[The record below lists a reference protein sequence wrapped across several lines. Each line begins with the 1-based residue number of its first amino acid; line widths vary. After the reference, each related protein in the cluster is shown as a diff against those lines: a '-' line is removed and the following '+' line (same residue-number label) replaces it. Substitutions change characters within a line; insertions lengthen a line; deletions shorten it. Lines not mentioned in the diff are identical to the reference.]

1 MKKVKKGQA
10 GYLAFKMKAQILRTI
25 IYFVLCILIFGL
37 GYWQTGSKENLL
49 TVVAVVGIL
58 PSSKALVD
66 VIVRIPY
73 RTIKPEIA
81 EEIAQKSNYLTVIYD
96 LIITSSEKIMPVACI
111 VISGNKIFGYTD
123 NKKVD
128 VNLVASNIKKMLA
141 SHDYDVSV
149 KILNEYKPFLSRVEG
164 LNNIQEIEQ
173 SNTKQDEK
181 VMALL
186 IQQISL

>member
-10 GYLAFKMKAQILRTI
+10 GYLAYKLKAQILRTI
-25 IYFVLCILIFGL
+25 IYFALCILIFGL

-73 RTIKPEIA
+73 HTIKSEIA

-96 LIITSSEKIMPVACI
+96 LIITSTEKIMPVSCI

-128 VNLVASNIKKMLA
+128 VNLVASDIKKMLA

>member
-10 GYLAFKMKAQILRTI
+10 GYLTFKMKAQTLRTI
-25 IYFVLCILIFGL
+25 IYFALCILIFGL

-73 RTIKPEIA
+73 RTIKPELA

-164 LNNIQEIEQ
+164 LNNIQEVER

-181 VMALL
+181 IMALL

>member
-1 MKKVKKGQA
+1 MKKVKKGQV
-10 GYLAFKMKAQILRTI
+10 GYLAYKLKAQILRTI
-25 IYFVLCILIFGL
+25 IYFALCILIFGL

-73 RTIKPEIA
+73 HTIKPEIA

-96 LIITSSEKIMPVACI
+96 LIITSTEKIMPVSCI

-128 VNLVASNIKKMLA
+128 VNLVASDIKKMLA

>member
-1 MKKVKKGQA
+1 MKKMKKGQA
-10 GYLAFKMKAQILRTI
+10 GYLAFKKKAQILRTV
-25 IYFVLCILIFGL
+25 IYFALCILIFAL

-73 RTIKPEIA
+73 HSIKSEIA
-81 EEIAQKSNYLTVIYD
+81 EEIAQKSNDLTVIYD
-96 LIITSSEKIMPVACI
+96 LIITSTEKIMPVSCI

-128 VNLVASNIKKMLA
+128 VNFVASNIKKMLA

-164 LNNIQEIEQ
+164 LNNIQKIEQ
-173 SNTKQDEK
+173 LDTKKEETI
-181 VMALL
+181 MARL

>member
-164 LNNIQEIEQ
+164 LNNIQEVER
-173 SNTKQDEK
+173 SNTKQDDK
-181 VMALL
+181 IMALL

>member
-10 GYLAFKMKAQILRTI
+10 GYLTFKKKAQILRTV
-25 IYFVLCILIFGL
+25 IYFALCILIFAL

-73 RTIKPEIA
+73 HSIKPEIA
-81 EEIAQKSNYLTVIYD
+81 EEITQKSNYLTVIYD
-96 LIITSSEKIMPVACI
+96 LIITSTEKIMPVSCI

-141 SHDYDVSV
+141 SHDYEVSV

-173 SNTKQDEK
+173 SNTKKDEK
-181 VMALL
+181 NMALL

>member
-10 GYLAFKMKAQILRTI
+10 GYLTLKMEAQILRTI

-164 LNNIQEIEQ
+164 LNNIQEVER

-181 VMALL
+181 IMALL

>member
-1 MKKVKKGQA
+1 MKKIKKGQA
-10 GYLAFKMKAQILRTI
+10 GYLTYKKKAQILRTV
-25 IYFVLCILIFGL
+25 IYFTLCILIFAL

-73 RTIKPEIA
+73 HSIKPEIA

-96 LIITSSEKIMPVACI
+96 LIITSTEKIMPVSCI
-111 VISGNKIFGYTD
+111 VISGNKIFGYTE

-128 VNLVASNIKKMLA
+128 GNLVASNIKKMLA
-141 SHDYDVSV
+141 SHDCDVSV

-164 LNNIQEIEQ
+164 LNNIQAIEQ
-173 SNTKQDEK
+173 SNTKKEEK
-181 VMALL
+181 MMAQL

>member
-10 GYLAFKMKAQILRTI
+10 GYLIFKMKAQILRTI
-25 IYFVLCILIFGL
+25 IYFALCILIFGL

-81 EEIAQKSNYLTVIYD
+81 EEIAQKSNYLMVIYD

-164 LNNIQEIEQ
+164 LNNIQEVER

-181 VMALL
+181 IMALL

>member
-10 GYLAFKMKAQILRTI
+10 GYLTFKKKAQTLRTV
-25 IYFVLCILIFGL
+25 IYFALCILIFAL

-73 RTIKPEIA
+73 HSIKPEIA
-81 EEIAQKSNYLTVIYD
+81 EEITQKSNYLTVIYD
-96 LIITSSEKIMPVACI
+96 LIITSTEKIMPVSCI

-141 SHDYDVSV
+141 RHDYEVSV

-173 SNTKQDEK
+173 SNTKKDEK
-181 VMALL
+181 NMALL

>member
-164 LNNIQEIEQ
+164 LNNIQEVER

-181 VMALL
+181 IMALL